1 VSDLHIGI
9 IGIIAGVLTTS
20 SFIPQ
25 IIKILSTKKTG
36 DISLIMYIVFMT
48 GMSLWLVYGIFLGEL
63 PIILANVAGLVLCLF
78 VILAKLRFDKAER

>member
-1 VSDLHIGI
+1 MSDLHIGI